1 MWLGSRSKVCSM
13 VRSRSRVRSRVVL
26 LLAGLRMCLAWQLW
40 SLQLA
45 TVLCGGRPR
54 GGLEGGYTLVKSN
67 SLGITGRCGAGERAA
82 AHLMLYD
89 GTDDFGTGSK
99 HDDAR
104 E

>member
-1 MWLGSRSKVCSM
+1 MKRIKVNRPWHWLI
-13 VRSRSRVRSRVVL
+13 
-26 LLAGLRMCLAWQLW
+26 
-40 SLQLA
+40 
-45 TVLCGGRPR
+45 
-54 GGLEGGYTLVKSN
+54 VKSN